1 MWESL
6 WVNAV
11 VATMEPDGPYG
22 LIENG
27 AIAIDEGRIAWIG
40 EAARL
45 PGSPVALAREVVNA
59 NRRVIT
65 PGLVDCHTHIVH
77 AGHRRTDF
85 ELRLGGATRADL
97 DKISGGIRGTVLT
110 TRRASEEQLLVES
123 ARRVSELIAG
133 GVTTM
138 ESKSGYGLDKASELK
153 LLRVSRELGRRM
165 PLTVKTTFMGAHA
178 VGPEYEGRR
187 EEWIDAICSDVMP
200 SAIKEGLVD
209 AVDGFCDKVGFT
221 HAQMSRMFEAA
232 GAHGIK
238 GKLHA
243 DQYTDF
249 GAPRVVAKHR
259 GLSADHCEYANEETV
274 RLMAE
279 AGTVATLIPGANY
292 TLFET
297 KRPPIDLFR
306 KHGVAMAVATNNNPS
321 SSPCLMPTMMM
332 NMACQLFRITP
343 EEALLGFT
351 RVGAKAL
358 DVEKE
363 CGTLAVGKAADLA
376 LWDVEH
382 PAELAYRIASN
393 PCRAVIKAGKVVHRN
408 EPPDLLGQRGA
419 RA

>member
-1 MWESL
+1 MWDSL
-6 WVNAV
+6 WINAV
-11 VATMEPDGPYG
+11 VATMEPNGPYG

-27 AIAIDEGRIAWIG
+27 AVAIAEGRIAWVG

-45 PGSPVALAREVVNA
+45 PGSPVALAREVVDA
-59 NRRVIT
+59 KRRVIT

-85 ELRLGGATRADL
+85 ELRVAGATRADF
-97 DKISGGIRGTVLT
+97 DRIGGGIRGTMWT
-110 TRRASEEQLLVES
+110 TRKASEEQLLVES
-123 ARRVSELIAG
+123 AGRISELIAA

-138 ESKSGYGLDKASELK
+138 ESKSGYGLDKDSELK
-153 LLRVSRELGRRM
+153 ILRVSREIGRRM
-165 PLTVKTTFMGAHA
+165 PLTVKTSFLGAHA
-178 VGPEYEGRR
+178 VGPEYDGQRDQ
-187 EEWIDAICSDVMP
+187 WIDAICTDILP
-200 SAIKEGLVD
+200 SAIEEGLVD

-221 HAQMSRMFEAA
+221 HAQMERMFEVAA
-232 GAHGIK
+232 AHGIK

-249 GAPRVVAKHR
+249 GAPRIVAKFR

-279 AGTVATLIPGANY
+279 AGTVATLLPGANY

-297 KRPPIDLFR
+297 KRPPVDLFR

-332 NMACQLFRITP
+332 NMACQFFRITP

-351 RVGAKAL
+351 RVGARAL
-358 DVEKE
+358 DVETD

-393 PCRAVIKAGKVVHRN
+393 PCRAVVKAGIIVHRS
-408 EPPDLLGQRGA
+408 EPPDLLGQAGGR
-419 RA
+419 R